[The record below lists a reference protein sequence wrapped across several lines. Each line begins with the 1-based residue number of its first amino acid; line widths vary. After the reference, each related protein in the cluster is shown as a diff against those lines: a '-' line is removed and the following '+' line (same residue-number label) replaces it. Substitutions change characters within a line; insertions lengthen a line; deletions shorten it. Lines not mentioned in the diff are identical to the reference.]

1 MADAV
6 GNKAAKDYHIGT
18 PTPDQGFFAKGLG
31 HTDWGMKNRISR
43 LFSPETGNTVMLAFD
58 HGYIMGST
66 AGLERLDVS
75 IAPLCEYADVLMGT
89 RGAIRSCIPPTTGKA
104 VCLRATHDSSVLF
117 EDMSQGSG
125 LALDMEDALRM
136 NAAALAI
143 QCFVGGAGERD
154 SLEALCRAADA
165 GYKYGVPILG
175 VTAVGKEMARTTQY
189 FLLATRILA
198 ELGASAVKTYYCE
211 DFEKVA
217 SAIEYRR
224 KHGRNFSIIAVAE
237 GAVSS
242 TDAVLSEE
250 ERRRIKESSKHSTIS
265 YRIAAELESM
275 TGQETRVTVP
285 GHYQRGGPPC
295 PYDRVLATQF
305 GTAAARLIMEKK
317 YGTMVGIQE
326 GRIVDVPLA
335 DAASRTKFLPTD
347 HPLIQTARDVGIF
360 FGD

>member
-6 GNKAAKDYHIGT
+6 GNKAAKDYHLGT
-18 PTPDQGFFAKGLG
+18 PAPEQGFFAKGLG
-31 HTDWGMKNRISR
+31 HTDWGMKNRVSR

-66 AGLERLDVS
+66 AGLERLDVT

-89 RGAIRSCIPPTTGKA
+89 RGAIRSCIPPTTNKA

-117 EDMSQGSG
+117 EDMSLGSG
-125 LALDMEDALRM
+125 LALDMEDAIRM

-165 GYKYGVPILG
+165 GYRYGVPILG

-217 SAIEYRR
+217 SACPVPIVIAGGKKLPEAEALEMAYRAMSSGAR
-224 KHGRNFSIIAVAE
+224 GVDMGRNIFQSDCPE
-237 GAVSS
+237 G
-242 TDAVLSEE
+242 
-250 ERRRIKESSKHSTIS
+250 
-265 YRIAAELESM
+265 M
-275 TGQETRVTVP
+275 
-285 GHYQRGGPPC
+285 
-295 PYDRVLATQF
+295 
-305 GTAAARLIMEKK
+305 AAAIGKVVHEHYTPQQALEVYQEIKHQKQADRL
-317 YGTMVGIQE
+317 
-326 GRIVDVPLA
+326 
-335 DAASRTKFLPTD
+335 
-347 HPLIQTARDVGIF
+347 
-360 FGD
+360 